1 MTTRHD
7 ALVPDD
13 AQPRSRVMDVT
24 FQLYLHE
31 WKTIARNYVYRR
43 PLPMASL
50 LVPFGR
56 KASPEDRFHQMLL
69 AAAERQ
75 RYVHVWGHAADIH
88 RLNLWGALRDML
100 AIATE
105 LGLTPVSNTEAFDR
119 PSRNGRPRT

>member
-1 MTTRHD
+1 
-7 ALVPDD
+7 
-13 AQPRSRVMDVT
+13 
-24 FQLYLHE
+24 
-31 WKTIARNYVYRR
+31 
-43 PLPMASL
+43 MASL
-50 LVPFGR
+50 LVPFAR

-88 RLNLWGALRDML
+88 RLNLWGALRDLL

-119 PSRNGRPRT
+119 LSRNGRLRT